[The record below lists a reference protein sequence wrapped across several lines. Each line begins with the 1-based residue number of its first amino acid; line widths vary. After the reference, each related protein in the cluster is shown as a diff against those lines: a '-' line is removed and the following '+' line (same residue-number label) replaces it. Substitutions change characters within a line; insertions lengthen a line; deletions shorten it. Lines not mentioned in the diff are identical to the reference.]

1 MQPHHYAAFL
11 ERMGHTVRE
20 SSGVHWFDVFSRAW
34 ISFPL
39 ETQLNPATV
48 DLSQIMDHRGV
59 MARFCCNVE
68 DGVLSFRQ
76 VVADKNYSLS
86 SLDPKAR
93 NQTRQGLENCTY
105 GPEDAREIATEGIE
119 LHAQTLQRQ
128 GRKISDGYEVHW
140 RKYFDA
146 VSRCPSATVWAARYQ
161 GILASFLIS
170 FRIGSVENI
179 CIVRS
184 REELLKFRPNNAMLF
199 TFLQQTLSR
208 AETTEVCI
216 GLQCLIALCG
226 STRDPPDSIISDC
239 CLGGQQAFL
248 CRREC
253 LFKDRLA
260 RAKRG
265 HFVYDRSAYFCRL
278 PEDCKFPAKARPIAG
293 RWSVSCSV
301 A

>member
-1 MQPHHYAAFL
+1 MHD
-11 ERMGHTVRE
+11 R
-20 SSGVHWFDVFSRAW
+20 D
-34 ISFPL
+34 
-39 ETQLNPATV
+39 
-48 DLSQIMDHRGV
+48 V
-59 MARFCCNVE
+59 MARFAA
-68 DGVLSFRQ
+68 VLNQ
-76 VVADKNYSLS
+76 VSAAFGMSLPIKTTVC
-86 SLDPKAR
+86 LPLIRRHVTK
-93 NQTRQGLENCTY
+93 RQGLENCTY

-216 GLQCLIALCG
+216 GLQSLQSAMTSL
-226 STRDPPDSIISDC
+226 D
-239 CLGGQQAFL
+239 
-248 CRREC
+248 
-253 LFKDRLA
+253 LFKRRMGFEQQPIGQRIELRVPFGFAVPRRLA
-260 RAKRG
+260 QLAGQAVGCVQNEYAARLAG
-265 HFVYDRSAYFCRL
+265 ALSVYANQ
-278 PEDCKFPAKARPIAG
+278 PPIRRTA
-293 RWSVSCSV
+293 
-301 A
+301 